1 MVSVD
6 EHTQV
11 AMEVVAQSLKISEQT
26 LLRLLEALSKL
37 LEDKEQQPKDF
48 IFDDKTKVGKQKIS
62 DLINK
67 HEKNGGVIA
76 LDENLTKQQLNDY
89 QKELK
94 KLGVDFSVVRNGKED
109 YSFFFS
115 AAQANVIEKALKNI
129 VERKS
134 AVLEKEEV
142 KTAEK
147 DLKEVR
153 QDLTPDQAE
162 KVKAIYDEIT
172 TAENKEPKENHINYD
187 RLSKQEKLLYAKL
200 EELDEVKRGLYS
212 QEVDRVE
219 KLFTNRYKQDVDVNK
234 KNKLT
239 EKDNKAIEETEIPSQ
254 KPLEKMRSIVSE
266 LDEKEQTLLGQKVGL
281 VAGEVSESEYKEMQ
295 KNFSP
300 EQIEKIE
307 NIFDDLLKEVKNESI
322 KENTEEKEILPEK
335 PLEKVKEIVSEERE
349 KKPLEKVRSIASN
362 LDEREQ
368 NLLEQ
373 KVELVAG
380 KVGENEYKEMQK
392 NFSPEQIE
400 KIEKIVSENVSSDI
414 KAGAIVDGK
423 INANVFSDLLKKVE
437 KESIKENINEK
448 TEVKTDPK
456 DMKEQVKNMLNSLD
470 NDEQKLMVQ
479 YTKVLSEGLD
489 NHFADRSSYKQSDK
503 YDEMKKNFTPEQIE
517 KVTAVV
523 NQNVSSVSYSSENK
537 GGKIHVDNFQSI
549 LTDIKK
555 ERAKENGKDNSKQK
569 KVEFSLNGVKELDEK
584 IKKEQKDISKEKH
597 QKQSI
602 SR

>member
-11 AMEVVAQSLKISEQT
+11 AMEVVAQTLKISEQT
-26 LLRLLEALSKL
+26 LLRLLESLSKL
-37 LEDKEQQPKDF
+37 LESKEQKPQNF

-62 DLINK
+62 ELIKK
-67 HEKNGGVIA
+67 HEKDGGVIA
-76 LDENLTKQQLNDY
+76 LDENLTKQQLHDY

-134 AVLEKEEV
+134 AVLEKQEV

-147 DLKEVR
+147 DLKKVR

-162 KVKAIYDEIT
+162 KVKAIYDKIT
-172 TAENKEPKENHINYD
+172 TSKQKEPKENNINYD
-187 RLSKQEKLLYAKL
+187 RLSKKEKLLYAKL

-212 QEVDRVE
+212 QEVNRVE
-219 KLFTNRYKQDVDVNK
+219 KLFENRYKQDLDVNK
-234 KNKLT
+234 EDKPT
-239 EKDNKAIEETEIPSQ
+239 EKDIKAIKETEMTSQ
-254 KPLEKMRSIVSE
+254 KPLDKVRSIISE
-266 LDEKEQTLLGQKVGL
+266 LDEKEQNLLGQKVEL
-281 VAGEVSESEYKEMQ
+281 VAGEVSESEYEEIQ
-295 KNFSP
+295 KDFSP
-300 EQIEKIE
+300 EQIEKVE

-322 KENTEEKEILPEK
+322 KENIEEKEVLPQK

-349 KKPLEKVRSIASN
+349 KKPLEKVRAIASN

-368 NLLEQ
+368 NLLEN
-373 KVELVAG
+373 KAGLVAG
-380 KVGENEYKEMQK
+380 KIGENEYKEMQK

-400 KIEKIVSENVSSDI
+400 KIEKIASENIASDI
-414 KAGAIVDGK
+414 EPGIIVDGK
-423 INANVFSDLLKKVE
+423 INSTVFANLLKKV
-437 KESIKENINEK
+437 KNESFKEK
-448 TEVKTDPK
+448 TEVKSNTK
-456 DMKEQVKNMLNSLD
+456 DDKEKVKNMLNSLS

-479 YTKVLSEGLD
+479 YTKVISEGLD
-489 NHFADRSSYKQSDK
+489 NQLADKSSDK
-503 YDEMKKNFTPEQIE
+503 ESNKFKEIVKNFTPEQIE

-523 NQNVSSVSYSSENK
+523 NQNVTTASYSTEKDN
-537 GGKIHVDNFQSI
+537 GKIHIDNFQSI

-569 KVEFSLNGVKELDEK
+569 KIEFSLNGVKEIDTK
-584 IKKEQKDISKEKH
+584 IKQEQKDTSKDKH
-597 QKQSI
+597 KKQSI

>member
-37 LEDKEQQPKDF
+37 LEGKEQQPKDF

-62 DLINK
+62 DLMRK
-67 HEKNGGVIA
+67 HEKTGGIVA

-153 QDLTPDQAE
+153 ENLTSDQAE
-162 KVKAIYDEIT
+162 KVKALYDEIT
-172 TAENKEPKENHINYD
+172 TAEKKEPKENNINYD

-200 EELDEVKRGLYS
+200 EELDEIKRGLYS
-212 QEVDRVE
+212 QEVNRVE
-219 KLFTNRYKQDVDVNK
+219 KIFANRYKQDANISNEEKV
-234 KNKLT
+234 T
-239 EKDNKAIEETEIPSQ
+239 EKEIAS
-254 KPLEKMRSIVSE
+254 KTPLDKVRTKVSE
-266 LDEKEQTLLGQKVGL
+266 LDEKEQSLLGQKVEL
-281 VAGEVSESEYKEMQ
+281 VAGEVSENEYNEMK

-300 EQIEKIE
+300 EQVEKVE
-307 NIFDDLLKEVKNESI
+307 KIFDDLLNEVKNESMKEDI
-322 KENTEEKEILPEK
+322 VEKENIPEK
-335 PLEKVKEIVSEERE
+335 PLEKVKEIVTEERE
-349 KKPLEKVRSIASN
+349 KKPLEKVKEIASN
-362 LDEREQ
+362 LDEKEQ
-368 NLLEQ
+368 NLLE
-373 KVELVAG
+373 KKAGLVAG
-380 KVGENEYKEMQK
+380 KIGENEYNETKK

-400 KIEKIVSENVSSDI
+400 KIEKIASENIGSDI
-414 KAGAIVDGK
+414 KPGAIVEGK
-423 INANVFSDLLKKVE
+423 INANVFSDLLRKV
-437 KESIKENINEK
+437 KNES
-448 TEVKTDPK
+448 
-456 DMKEQVKNMLNSLD
+456 MKEQTQVKTNTKDNKDQVRNMLNSLD

-479 YTKVLSEGLD
+479 HTKVMLEGL
-489 NHFADRSSYKQSDK
+489 NNQLTNKSSNKESNKFQ
-503 YDEMKKNFTPEQIE
+503 EMVKNFTPEQIE

-523 NQNVSSVSYSSENK
+523 NQNVTTASYSTEKEN
-537 GGKIHVDNFQSI
+537 GKIHVDNFQSI
-549 LTDIKK
+549 FTDVKK
-555 ERAKENGKDNSKQK
+555 EMNKEMAIEKAKEKAKEKDTPNQK
-569 KVEFSLNGVKELDEK
+569 KVEFSMDGVKELDVR
-584 IKKEQKDISKEKH
+584 IKKEEKETSKDKNK
-597 QKQSI
+597 KQSI

>member
-11 AMEVVAQSLKISEQT
+11 ALEVVAQTLKISEQT

-37 LEDKEQQPKDF
+37 LEGKEQEPKDF

-62 DLINK
+62 DLIKK
-67 HEKNGGVIA
+67 HEKSGGVVA
-76 LDENLTKQQLNDY
+76 LDENLTKQQLKDY

-94 KLGVDFSVVRNGKED
+94 NLGVDFSVVRNGKED

-115 AAQANVIEKALKNI
+115 AAQANIIEKALKNI

-147 DLKEVR
+147 ELKEVR
-153 QDLTPDQAE
+153 QDLTPDQVE
-162 KVKAIYDEIT
+162 KVKAVYDEIT
-172 TAENKEPKENHINYD
+172 TAEKKEPKENHINYD

-212 QEVDRVE
+212 QEVNRVE
-219 KLFTNRYKQDVDVNK
+219 KLFANRYKQDVDVNK
-234 KNKLT
+234 
-239 EKDNKAIEETEIPSQ
+239 IPSQ
-254 KPLEKMRSIVSE
+254 KPLDKVRSMVSE
-266 LDEKEQTLLGQKVGL
+266 LDEKEQNLLGQKVGL

-307 NIFDDLLKEVKNESI
+307 NIFDDLLKEVKNESN
-322 KENTEEKEILPEK
+322 KENTEEKETPPQK

-373 KVELVAG
+373 KVGLVAG
-380 KVGENEYKEMQK
+380 KVGENEYKEMK
-392 NFSPEQIE
+392 KDFSPEQIE
-400 KIEKIVSENVSSDI
+400 KIEKLVSENIASDI
-414 KAGAIVDGK
+414 KPGAIVDGK
-423 INANVFSDLLKKVE
+423 INANVFTDLLKKV
-437 KESIKENINEK
+437 KNESIKEK
-448 TEVKTDPK
+448 TEVKTNTK
-456 DMKEQVKNMLNSLD
+456 DDKEQVKNILNSLS

-479 YTKVLSEGLD
+479 YTKVMTEDLN
-489 NHFADRSSYKQSDK
+489 NHYADKSSYIQSDK
-503 YDEMKKNFTPEQIE
+503 LEEMKKNFTPEQIE
-517 KVTAVV
+517 KVNAVV
-523 NQNVSSVSYSSENK
+523 EQNISSFAK
-537 GGKIHVDNFQSI
+537 IDGKINIDNFRNI
-549 LTDIKK
+549 LNDIKQ
-555 ERAKENGKDNSKQK
+555 ERAKENGKDTSKQK
-569 KVEFSLNGVKELDEK
+569 KVEFSMEGVKDLDVK
-584 IKKEQKDISKEKH
+584 IKKEEKDISKDKNK
-597 QKQSI
+597 KQSI

>member
-37 LEDKEQQPKDF
+37 LEGKEQQPKDF
-48 IFDDKTKVGKQKIS
+48 IFDGKTKIGKQKIS
-62 DLINK
+62 DLMKK
-67 HEKNGGVIA
+67 HEKTGGIVA

-147 DLKEVR
+147 ALKEVR

-162 KVKAIYDEIT
+162 KVKKVYDEIT
-172 TAENKEPKENHINYD
+172 TAKKKEPKENNMNYD

-200 EELDEVKRGLYS
+200 EELDEIKRGLYS

-219 KLFTNRYKQDVDVNK
+219 KLFENRYKQDVDVNK
-234 KNKLT
+234 ENKLT
-239 EKDNKAIEETEIPSQ
+239 DKET
-254 KPLEKMRSIVSE
+254 PLDKVRTKVSE
-266 LDEKEQTLLGQKVGL
+266 LNEKEQSLLGQKVEL
-281 VAGEVSESEYKEMQ
+281 VAGEVSENEYNEMK

-300 EQIEKIE
+300 KQIEKVE
-307 NIFDDLLKEVKNESI
+307 NIFDDLLNEVKKESI
-322 KENTEEKEILPEK
+322 KENIVEKVKLPEK
-335 PLEKVKEIVSEERE
+335 SLEKVKEIVTEERE
-349 KKPLEKVRSIASN
+349 KKPLEKVKEIASN
-362 LDEREQ
+362 LDEKEL
-368 NLLEQ
+368 NLLE
-373 KVELVAG
+373 KRAGLVAE
-380 KVGENEYKEMQK
+380 KIDQNEYNQTKK

-400 KIEKIVSENVSSDI
+400 KIEKIASENIDSSV
-414 KAGAIVDGK
+414 KPGAIVEGK
-423 INANVFSDLLKKVE
+423 INANLFSDLLRKV
-437 KESIKENINEK
+437 KNESIKEQ
-448 TEVKTDPK
+448 TQVKTNTK
-456 DMKEQVKNMLNSLD
+456 DNKDQVRNMLNSLN

-479 YTKVLSEGLD
+479 YTKVMSEGLD
-489 NHFADRSSYKQSDK
+489 NHFADKSSHKESNKFQ
-503 YDEMKKNFTPEQIE
+503 EMVKNFTPEQIE
-517 KVTAVV
+517 KVTALV
-523 NQNVSSVSYSSENK
+523 NQNVTTASYSTEKENL
-537 GGKIHVDNFQSI
+537 KIHVDNFQSI
-549 LTDIKK
+549 LTDVKK
-555 ERAKENGKDNSKQK
+555 EIAKDTPKQK
-569 KVEFSLNGVKELDEK
+569 KIEFSMDGVKDLDFK
-584 IKKEQKDISKEKH
+584 IKKEEKEASKDKNK
-597 QKQSI
+597 KQSM

>member
-37 LEDKEQQPKDF
+37 LEGKEQQPKDF

-62 DLINK
+62 DLMRK
-67 HEKNGGVIA
+67 HEKTGGIVA

-147 DLKEVR
+147 ELKEIR
-153 QDLTPDQAE
+153 QELTPDQAE
-162 KVKAIYDEIT
+162 KVKAIYDKIT
-172 TAENKEPKENHINYD
+172 TSEKKEPKENNINYD

-212 QEVDRVE
+212 QEVNRVE
-219 KLFTNRYKQDVDVNK
+219 KLFENRYKQDADISK
-234 KNKLT
+234 EEKQT
-239 EKDNKAIEETEIPSQ
+239 EKDIPS
-254 KPLEKMRSIVSE
+254 KTPLDKVRTKVSE
-266 LDEKEQTLLGQKVGL
+266 LNEKEQSLLGQKVEL
-281 VAGEVSESEYKEMQ
+281 VAGEVSENEYNEMK

-300 EQIEKIE
+300 EQIEKVE
-307 NIFDDLLKEVKNESI
+307 NIFDDLLNEVKNESI
-322 KENTEEKEILPEK
+322 KENIVEKENLPEK
-335 PLEKVKEIVSEERE
+335 PLEKVKEIVTEERE
-349 KKPLEKVRSIASN
+349 KKPLEKVKEIASN
-362 LDEREQ
+362 LDEKEQ
-368 NLLEQ
+368 NLLE
-373 KVELVAG
+373 KKAGLVAG
-380 KVGENEYKEMQK
+380 KIGENEYNETKK

-400 KIEKIVSENVSSDI
+400 KIEKIASENIGSDI
-414 KAGAIVDGK
+414 KPGAIVEGK
-423 INANVFSDLLKKVE
+423 INANVFSDLLRKV
-437 KESIKENINEK
+437 KNES
-448 TEVKTDPK
+448 
-456 DMKEQVKNMLNSLD
+456 MKEQTQVKTNTKDNKDQVRNMLNSLD

-479 YTKVLSEGLD
+479 HTKVMLEGL
-489 NHFADRSSYKQSDK
+489 NNQLTNKSSNKESNKFQ
-503 YDEMKKNFTPEQIE
+503 EMVKNFTPEQIE

-523 NQNVSSVSYSSENK
+523 NQNVTTASYSTEKEN
-537 GGKIHVDNFQSI
+537 GKIHVDNFQSI
-549 LTDIKK
+549 FTDVKK
-555 ERAKENGKDNSKQK
+555 EMNKEMAIEKAKEKAKEKDTPNQK
-569 KVEFSLNGVKELDEK
+569 KVEFSMDGVKELDVR
-584 IKKEQKDISKEKH
+584 IKKEEKETSKDKNK
-597 QKQSI
+597 KQSI